1 MSKYKYEIRKGHE
14 CEDIAD
20 AVEEMLG
27 FVPEER
33 YDHVREWVADSIL
46 LNSRNDLKLK
56 VTMDYLN
63 DLKIDGWT
71 GDIAK
76 IFEPYLDIAI
86 TKVIERGADRLGV
99 NEPGNEDLNRAKA
112 VVRRFQR
119 ETNLSYNHM
128 LLYFMNGATVFM
140 LNYLL
145 NDALERLAQEKPKVF
160 VALIEHF
167 IPEAVSLRLKGEDNG
182 QESNQDCMAS
192 R

>member
-33 YDHVREWVADSIL
+33 YDHVREWVADAIL

-167 IPEAVSLRLKGEDNG
+167 IPEAVSLRLKGESDG
-182 QESNQDCMAS
+182 QESNQDCSMAG
-192 R
+192 

>member
-99 NEPGNEDLNRAKA
+99 NEPGNKGLNRAKA

-119 ETNLSYNHM
+119 ETNLSYNRM

>member
-145 NDALERLAQEKPKVF
+145 NGALERLAQEKPKVF

-167 IPEAVSLRLKGEDNG
+167 MPEAVSLRLKGEDNG

>member
-145 NDALERLAQEKPKVF
+145 NGALERLAQEKPKVF

-167 IPEAVSLRLKGEDNG
+167 IPEAVSLRLKGESDG